1 MANSARMNFEMP
13 VLLINLKRQADRRKQ
28 SLKVL
33 RELGFT
39 KIHVVDAIDGLSLLR
54 ECSGRARKTTKTQW
68 RLTYNVDGTRKT
80 FPLKTSGLGNAG
92 GCDLWGQHACA
103 QSHRLCVEKTQRLFQ
118 RNVEAVLVVEDDL
131 CLPPLLSA
139 DEFQQSLKRVWKQL
153 SDSYPDWTGFW
164 LGGTGV
170 FSIGATNGPTQ
181 IQNVRFADWVMQAHA
196 YMLRRTSKS
205 RDVLRSFV
213 DKVGVGGLMADN
225 AWAAL
230 MRTHRGLF
238 FYSEPNLVLQDSKTV
253 SSLQYVSEKGG
264 QKGYE
269 ESRKIKKLQPRGC
282 VAMKARAN
290 MPSQLKKALGRDR
303 RGHRPIRKQNLKRI
317 RQTVGQKGGFKKAGG
332 TSNAKDVRKKEQG
345 MQKYFERHGV
355 FPTKKFSAEKWK
367 ASTVLWARVR
377 KECLGEIQNGR

>member
-13 VLLINLKRQADRRKQ
+13 VLLINLKRQPERRKQ

-33 RELGFT
+33 RELGFSN
-39 KIHVVDAIDGLSLLR
+39 IQVVNAIDGLALLR
-54 ECSGRARKTTKTQW
+54 ECSGRARKITKTQF
-68 RLTYNVDGTRKT
+68 RLTYDVEGTRKT
-80 FPLKTSGLGNAG
+80 FLLKTSGLGNAG

-181 IQNVRFADWVMQAHA
+181 IQNVRFAHWVMQAHA
-196 YMLRRTSKS
+196 YVLRRTSKS
-205 RDVLRSFV
+205 RDILRSFV

-230 MRTHRGLF
+230 MKAHPGLF
-238 FYSEPNLVLQDSKTV
+238 FYSEPNLVLQDATTV

-269 ESRKIKKLQPRGC
+269 VSRKIKKLQPRGC
-282 VAMKARAN
+282 VARKARAN
-290 MPSQLKKALGRDR
+290 MPSELKNALGRDR
-303 RGHRPIRKQNLKRI
+303 RGHKPIRMQNLKQMR
-317 RQTVGQKGGFKKAGG
+317 RSVAQKGGLTKAGG
-332 TSNAKDVRKKEQG
+332 TSTAKDVRRKEQG
-345 MQKYFERHGV
+345 MQRYFEKRGV
-355 FPTKKFSAEKWK
+355 FPTKSFSAKKWK
-367 ASTVLWARVR
+367 ASTPLWARVR
-377 KECLGEIQNGR
+377 KACLREG